1 MGVLFG
7 VFSFAGD
14 RAFSWDG
21 VVGSLRTLEH
31 AWHLLAG
38 SRQATGKSCHTR
50 RDNLL
55 SPKRHEVGYSSLEE
69 RLSFRTLS
77 CRKLSD
83 RSFAR
88 LDSVPLRKAG
98 VLTCS
103 GRLIAQGLYALFNS
117 SVIWQVREN
126 QQRIGGKAG

>member
-1 MGVLFG
+1 MGWRCRIIAHAGTRLAS
-7 VFSFAGD
+7 FSGISPGD
-14 RAFSWDG
+14 WGNHVTPD
-21 VVGSLRTLEH
+21 LT
-31 AWHLLAG
+31 
-38 SRQATGKSCHTR
+38 TY
-50 RDNLL
+50 
-55 SPKRHEVGYSSLEE
+55 EVGHSSPEE